1 MAATV
6 AGRNGPN
13 MMRWSNKILYLQCQP
28 PGRLLETANAHAV
41 CSMACHLIGIT
52 VSLLVVHLYSRQCA
66 AKCERETK
74 TSVEKVNSFPI
85 HSLSRQ
91 IWKCMSASKILTPRR
106 RKHAKVHSRVPP
118 SDPLITKG
126 TVFNIHNY
134 MQSTPGIVVGDDP
147 IPESRRRHTAQLC
160 ACQPYLSAK
169 PRRPNT
175 EDGTNGTTASATIIS
190 ATSADV
196 HTGLGYTGRTIQ
208 ELHGGHRKKEGHF
221 AALPALIFAW
231 RIS

>member
-1 MAATV
+1 MLMLSVQWLAISLAS
-6 AGRNGPN
+6 RS
-13 MMRWSNKILYLQCQP
+13 RCWWSTCIA
-28 PGRLLETANAHAV
+28 ANAQRNV
-41 CSMACHLIGIT
+41 
-52 VSLLVVHLYSRQCA
+52 
-66 AKCERETK
+66 KERRK
-74 TSVEKVNSFPI
+74 PLSKKVNSFPI

-118 SDPLITKG
+118 SDPLTTKG
-126 TVFNIHNY
+126 TVLDIHNY

-175 EDGTNGTTASATIIS
+175 GDGTNGTRASATIIS

-196 HTGLGYTGRTIQ
+196 RTGLGYTGRTIQ
-208 ELHGGHRKKEGHF
+208 ELHGGHRKKEDRF